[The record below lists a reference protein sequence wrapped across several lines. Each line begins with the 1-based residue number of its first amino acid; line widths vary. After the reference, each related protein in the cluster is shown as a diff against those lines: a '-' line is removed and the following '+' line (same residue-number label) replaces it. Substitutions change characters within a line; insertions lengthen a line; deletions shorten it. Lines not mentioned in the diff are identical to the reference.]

1 MCTLEQSISLLNNKI
16 HQLSQTNRKKDTI
29 ISDLKSYIDYIHGKY
44 SKILESEKTQ
54 YLTLQSLIN
63 NRHNSTDSLN
73 SLNSMFSQRSYPYDS
88 NQSGLLGD
96 EDNKTPKK
104 RSSWLR
110 SSFSR
115 AFSRKLNNK
124 QNSPKSINNESPG
137 LDNSKNILSD
147 VDENETDSIHSN
159 SLARKSLNKSHDINY
174 DMISLPTSPIHNQY
188 HNQQNKNMDEYERLL
203 REKEIKLTDIRLE
216 ALATA
221 HQLDQTKEENVKIK
235 IELEQ
240 LKCENVR
247 MQQILNSLQHN
258 NNNNFNNSNH
268 LISSP
273 SPSSSISSNNSK
285 SMNQVDFSTTSSSS
299 LIINNK
305 PDSGKRVLVSI
316 FNGDSNQNPLE
327 VPIENQNIHTII
339 GSINI
344 NTRTNWECLDQIVKS
359 LFKDYLD
366 KLDQCDE
373 TSKLGL
379 GSESIHLYYVGDMVR
394 YSDLIDED
402 KLPDLLPYG
411 YLVGDFTNIIIKL
424 KDSFQNSIDS
434 LCYDT
439 LVPKNVLQRY
449 ISLLLDYKNLLFC
462 GPNGTNK
469 SYIARKIAEHLV
481 KRQNK
486 DLETSIAYFDVE
498 NRSCYDLKQYL
509 NNLII
514 DSDVSYDLNSSSS
527 LTPSVLV
534 LDNLQH
540 CTNMTDT
547 FSEYFNKNSSKKWY
561 VLFHYYNILNLIT

>member
-1 MCTLEQSISLLNNKI
+1 M
-16 HQLSQTNRKKDTI
+16 
-29 ISDLKSYIDYIHGKY
+29 
-44 SKILESEKTQ
+44 
-54 YLTLQSLIN
+54 
-63 NRHNSTDSLN
+63 
-73 SLNSMFSQRSYPYDS
+73 
-88 NQSGLLGD
+88 
-96 EDNKTPKK
+96 
-104 RSSWLR
+104 
-110 SSFSR
+110 
-115 AFSRKLNNK
+115 
-124 QNSPKSINNESPG
+124 
-137 LDNSKNILSD
+137 
-147 VDENETDSIHSN
+147 
-159 SLARKSLNKSHDINY
+159 
-174 DMISLPTSPIHNQY
+174 
-188 HNQQNKNMDEYERLL
+188 L

-247 MQQILNSLQHN
+247 MQQILNSLHN
-258 NNNNFNNSNH
+258 NTNINH
-268 LISSP
+268 LVSSP

-285 SMNQVDFSTTSSSS
+285 SMNQVDFSTNSTSS

-305 PDSGKRVLVSI
+305 TDSGKRVLVSI
-316 FNGDSNQNPLE
+316 FSGDSDQNPLQ
-327 VPIENQNIHTII
+327 VPIENQKSHTII

-344 NTRTNWECLDQIVKS
+344 NTKTNWESLDQIVKS
-359 LFKDYLD
+359 LFKDYLN
-366 KLDQCDE
+366 KLDECDE
-373 TSKLGL
+373 ISKLGL

-402 KLPDLLPYG
+402 KIPDLLPYG

-469 SYIARKIAEHLV
+469 SYIARKLAEHLV

-486 DLETSIAYFDVE
+486 DIDTSIAYFDVE
-498 NRSCYDLKQYL
+498 NKSCQDLKQYL
-509 NNLII
+509 NNLI
-514 DSDVSYDLNSSSS
+514 DSDVSDDFDSSSS
-527 LTPSVLV
+527 MLPSILI

-540 CTNMTDT
+540 CKNMSDT
-547 FSEYFNKNSSKKWY
+547 FLDYFNKNSSKKWY
-561 VLFHYYNILNLIT
+561 LYLFLFEL